1 MRGLLAMAALTAI
14 AVLTAA
20 MIGPVAARPAATVLA
35 PLARSSGNYVLGC
48 GGCHGI
54 EGVSNPRL
62 VPELR
67 GQVGYFL
74 ATQKGREY
82 LVRVPNVAF
91 YTVSD
96 SDLAGILNYMVFTIG
111 GDGLPVNARPYTAA
125 EVGALRKSPLT
136 EVSLIDYRKSL
147 VDDLIANHGAPAS
160 LRVYGNA
167 AYD

>member
-1 MRGLLAMAALTAI
+1 MKGVLAAITLLSAATIVA
-14 AVLTAA
+14 
-20 MIGPVAARPAATVLA
+20 GAARSGAAA
-35 PLARSSGNYVLGC
+35 YVLGC

-54 EGVSNPRL
+54 DGVSNPKL

-91 YTVSD
+91 YAVSD
-96 SDLAGILNYMVFTIG
+96 SDLAGVLNYMVFTIG
-111 GDGLPVNARPYTAA
+111 GEGIPLKARPYTAT

-136 EVSLIDYRKSL
+136 EVSLIDYRNTL
-147 VDDLIANHGAPAS
+147 VDDLIAHHGAPAS
-160 LRVYGNA
+160 LRTYSSA

>member
-1 MRGLLAMAALTAI
+1 MML
-14 AVLTAA
+14 LTAA
-20 MIGPVAARPAATVLA
+20 TIGAGAARPAAAVSA
-35 PLARSSGNYVLGC
+35 PSAKSSSNYVLGC

-54 EGVSNPRL
+54 EGVSNPKL

-74 ATQKGREY
+74 ATQRGREY

-91 YTVSD
+91 YAVSD
-96 SDLAGILNYMVFTIG
+96 SDLAGVLNYMVFTIG
-111 GDGLPVNARPYTAA
+111 GNGIPVKARPYTAS

>member
-1 MRGLLAMAALTAI
+1 MKAAL
-14 AVLTAA
+14 AVITLLSAA
-20 MIGPVAARPAATVLA
+20 TIVAAAARSGTAVSEPAAK
-35 PLARSSGNYVLGC
+35 SSSNYVLGC

-54 EGVSNPRL
+54 EGVSNPKL

-82 LVRVPNVAF
+82 LVRLPNVAF
-91 YTVSD
+91 YAVSD
-96 SDLAGILNYMVFTIG
+96 SDLAGVLNYMVFTIG
-111 GDGLPVNARPYTAA
+111 GAGIPLKARPYTAT

-136 EVSLIDYRKSL
+136 EVSLIDYRNTL
-147 VDDLIANHGAPAS
+147 VDDLIAHHGAPAS
-160 LRVYGNA
+160 LRTYSSA